1 MDKKKKQRDRMIRV
15 FIDAAKEIIEKDGVQ
30 SLSARNVGDV
40 AGYSYATI
48 YNYFKDMK
56 ELAAYCAFDYL
67 KDCYEK
73 MISIGNDQ
81 TEIVDIIIEQSL
93 FYFNHFSNKPNQFH
107 LIFIDDLGDYP
118 EKMSKVSE
126 GIDVGLL
133 LKKQLSIAAEDGY
146 INNKDIDVLHQLIG
160 SSIHGK
166 LLYMLRNREAIP
178 KSFFE
183 EVIRRELNF
192 MFQRSSSV

>member
-15 FIDAAKEIIEKDGVQ
+15 FVDAAKEIIEIDGIS
-30 SLSARNVGDV
+30 SLSARNVGDK

-67 KDCYEK
+67 MDCYEK
-73 MISIGNDQ
+73 MVTIGDDK
-81 TEIVDIIIEQSL
+81 TDIVEVIIEQAL
-93 FYFNHFSNKPNQFH
+93 YYFNHFSKRPNQFH

-118 EKMSKVSE
+118 EKMSKESV
-126 GIDVGLL
+126 GIDVGILL
-133 LKKQLSIAAEDGY
+133 RKQLLEASEKGY
-146 INNKDIDVLHQLIG
+146 IKNSEVDILHQLIG

-166 LLYMLRNREAIP
+166 LLYMLRNREGIP
-178 KSFFE
+178 ISFFE
-183 EVIRRELNF
+183 EIIRKELYF
-192 MFQRSSSV
+192 MFGRSN